1 MDVVSPTSV
10 AAPCKL
16 ELTALARIGCTGEI
30 FSFLEMASPTG
41 ASISTV
47 ATLSTKADTSPANS
61 ASAMMSHFTLGSTA
75 TSRSDRR
82 FGILDR
88 MNRSTVPMVPASIIS
103 TFQSTVPATSPN
115 GTIRRS
121 RNSAAADRADT
132 ARYLGS
138 KSSRA

>member
-1 MDVVSPTSV
+1 
-10 AAPCKL
+10 
-16 ELTALARIGCTGEI
+16 
-30 FSFLEMASPTG
+30 
-41 ASISTV
+41 
-47 ATLSTKADTSPANS
+47 
-61 ASAMMSHFTLGSTA
+61 
-75 TSRSDRR
+75 
-82 FGILDR
+82 
-88 MNRSTVPMVPASIIS
+88 MVPASIIS